1 MDHGRQPF
9 ADKTDGRTRKS
20 RWSGLHAFREKAG
33 PPARIPREDIAP
45 PPPAAAETA
54 HFSSSLTPPRV
65 LAGATPHCRRSSASS
80 PEQPR
85 PSSSLPPLR
94 RARPP
99 SSPPPRPAAGATP
112 RPRRSRRRIVLLPLG
127 SAAGADFGPFS
138 TAGTELDLGPYS
150 TSDLTRCRASSRLP
164 AARHR
169 IACPSAPRPALTS
182 LLRSTI
188 TGGSEPVKVPVVRV
202 DGLNME
208 YCGGLR
214 EKPRFSNQE
223 GRQQDRS
230 RNKKSN

>member
-1 MDHGRQPF
+1 MARVCDDEDSVRRQRGNNGRG
-9 ADKTDGRTRKS
+9 ADSSSLLKLRSIATVLSTRK
-20 RWSGLHAFREKAG
+20 
-33 PPARIPREDIAP
+33 ARIPREDIAP

-65 LAGATPHCRRSSASS
+65 LAGATPHCLRSSASS

-94 RARPP
+94 RGRPP

-150 TSDLTRCRASSRLP
+150 TISEQSDNYIEVISLAAVPPRDSPPHATASRAPPLPDRRSPLSSVP
-164 AARHR
+164 
-169 IACPSAPRPALTS
+169 PSQGA
-182 LLRSTI
+182 
-188 TGGSEPVKVPVVRV
+188 V
-202 DGLNME
+202 
-208 YCGGLR
+208 
-214 EKPRFSNQE
+214 
-223 GRQQDRS
+223 S
-230 RNKKSN
+230 R